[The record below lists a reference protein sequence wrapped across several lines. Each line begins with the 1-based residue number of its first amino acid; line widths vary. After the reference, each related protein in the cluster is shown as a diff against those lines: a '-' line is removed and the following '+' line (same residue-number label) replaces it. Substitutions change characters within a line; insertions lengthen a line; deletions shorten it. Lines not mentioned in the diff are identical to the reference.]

1 MRQLTDPPYL
11 TGLRKLTSFG
21 DVDEVLRSPHF
32 GQGSQAEYGPLFQ
45 DVLLMIDGPEHFQR
59 RRMEAQLFSRAALEY
74 YERQALTPVI
84 EQCLH
89 EALDG
94 VTPPVHVDLVPL
106 VRTMMHRISATVTGI
121 DGVDTPERTERFRWF
136 VERLQESVTLGWSTE
151 DQYALMQRGL
161 EVRKQFV
168 VEFLAASVER
178 RRALIAD
185 MHAGRI
191 TRDDLPRDLLT
202 MMLLHWNDE
211 WDEDLHVREATLYL
225 VASTGTTAQAAPHL
239 LGHLF
244 EWLDAHPEDRLRADD
259 PDFLRRA
266 AAESLRLHLPAPA
279 LLRQA
284 NTDVTLASGI
294 EVKKGEKVGLIFRG
308 ANRDT
313 TVFGADAN
321 EFNPWRTVPQSV
333 RGWGLTFGGGEHMCI
348 GRPLVTGLPSTS
360 SESGTDGTLVQI
372 IRSLLRAGARPDP
385 ASPAKYTE
393 ASHHDAY
400 ATFPLFLG

>member
-1 MRQLTDPPYL
+1 
-11 TGLRKLTSFG
+11 
-21 DVDEVLRSPHF
+21 
-32 GQGSQAEYGPLFQ
+32 
-45 DVLLMIDGPEHFQR
+45 
-59 RRMEAQLFSRAALEY
+59 
-74 YERQALTPVI
+74 
-84 EQCLH
+84 
-89 EALDG
+89 
-94 VTPPVHVDLVPL
+94 VPL

-185 MHAGRI
+185 MHASRI

-244 EWLDAHPEDRLRADD
+244 DWLDAHPEDRSRADD
-259 PDFLRRA
+259 SDFLRRA